1 MLGPEAFL
9 DWFTPFLKNKFKL
22 LRNVP
27 FLKVLK
33 FFLLCNPDSTM
44 FPSLLLGHPLY
55 TKLVTKSKL
64 HFHIETKKYSPHW
77 WVYQSNIGNI
87 FL

>member
-9 DWFTPFLKNKFKL
+9 DQFTPFLKKKFKL

-27 FLKVLK
+27 FLKELK

-55 TKLVTKSKL
+55 ILMNELMAIHYPVD
-64 HFHIETKKYSPHW
+64 
-77 WVYQSNIGNI
+77 I
-87 FL
+87 FVQK